1 MDIEK
6 YRKYTPVDFLK
17 DDNFLKWL
25 LFREERDD
33 EWWNNF
39 IEQYP
44 DLRSKIEEAVALFN
58 DNIRFSDHKLTE
70 LEVSECLTSL
80 QDSIR
85 EKRQRKTQKS
95 FVLQTLAIAAC
106 IIAIVILVPFFI
118 NKEDIQQNDMTTFIQ
133 TLPEPDFT
141 ATTTK
146 LILSDSST
154 VSLSNK
160 ESSIQYDKEAI
171 KADGN
176 LILKEKAAVY
186 NQLIIPYGKRSVLT
200 FSDGTK
206 AWVNAGSKLVYPTE
220 FSKDKREIYVDGE
233 VYIEVFEDTKRPF
246 VVNTQ
251 DMRVKV
257 LGTKFN
263 VSAYKIDKEKSVVLL
278 SGSVN
283 VSSKKYNS
291 ELTLTPNQK
300 YLVQE
305 DSYKVKTVDAEN
317 YTSWTKGLYIFES
330 EELKNILIRLERY
343 YGVRIK
349 CDDTIED
356 LKCSGKLDLKE
367 DLNKLLTELARALST
382 EYKKETDGS
391 YIMKIKL

>member
-85 EKRQRKTQKS
+85 EKRQRKTQNS

>member
-85 EKRQRKTQKS
+85 EKRQRKTQNS

-330 EELKNILIRLERY
+330 EKLKNILIRLERY